1 MIYYTF
7 IKSKKPDD
15 LNKGENTKGI
25 IAQLFNYY

>member
-15 LNKGENTKGI
+15 LNKGKRLKELAFHQT
-25 IAQLFNYY
+25 